1 MEKLVCPLSLI
12 NGNAKQCDPRCK
24 FCADNGQCFLA
35 ALIRRLATEQK

>member
-12 NGNAKQCDPRCK
+12 NGDPRCK